1 MIYFDIRSNR
11 DGYNVEA
18 EQRVTFHRDGR
29 THHLVMDVVIYE
41 RGVGTSVIDWKT
53 HNIFETDLRQVE
65 YYQRHLVQVRNI
77 PPTRIFGFAADLLHE
92 SVEERHYRKLDTTYA
107 ASRISGH
114 RSVLRMASPNP
125 TPQDRYPAR
134 VSVEACGI
142 CPFLSVC
149 SDSPYSPIYSGKDA

>member
-29 THHLVMDVVIYE
+29 THHLVMDVVI
-41 RGVGTSVIDWKT
+41 
-53 HNIFETDLRQVE
+53 
-65 YYQRHLVQVRNI
+65 YQRHLVQVRNI